1 MNNTVNGVEG
11 IGFKDNAEM
20 YHGLKGHVKILRK
33 NKKTGEVSLW
43 YENDNV
49 NIGWQPG
56 DSVSSE
62 LQELAKEIRKKI

>member
-11 IGFKDNAEM
+11 IGFKENVEM

-49 NIGWQPG
+49 ITLSGYQWILMKMFG
-56 DSVSSE
+56 
-62 LQELAKEIRKKI
+62 